1 MTEPLLLPQVALPQ
15 VAMTV
20 RWGERSQPQAPLGTA
35 SPPQTCTPGKA
46 AGQGALTKRETEPL
60 LLPQVAL
67 PQVAIKVR
75 WGERSQPQAPLWT
88 ASPPQTCTPGKA
100 AGQGALTQGS
110 HGRPPRPE
118 DLANRELCGLWC
130 R

>member
-1 MTEPLLLPQVALPQ
+1 MMTEPLLLPQVALPQ

-67 PQVAIKVR
+67 PQVAL
-75 WGERSQPQAPLWT
+75 PQV
-88 ASPPQTCTPGKA
+88 
-100 AGQGALTQGS
+100 ALTEGP

-118 DLANRELCGLWC
+118 DPGNR
-130 R
+130 